1 MNIALEKEDI
11 VWKVLSAIYTEKDTT
26 QMEISAIYDRNRYNS
41 EFDLW
46 YVYSVRVEDSKL

>member
-1 MNIALEKEDI
+1 LNIALEKEDI

-26 QMEISAIYDRNRYNS
+26 QIEISAIYDRNRYNS